1 MAKRSFAL
9 VLLAL
14 AVGCKAP
21 PPMNATSSFAA
32 SPAMALRN
40 PSDIAVLP
48 VEDGTQNLAV
58 ARFGDYTR
66 QSIQRALPARMY
78 VPLAPELVDAGLL
91 NNKPQAGE
99 SMLSPAYLKRVAGK
113 FSEDATLAVRI
124 NRWDESR
131 LLVDKTVDF
140 EVQAAMVA
148 SDGELLWS
156 GSLVGTVKSGGLAA
170 APRDRDQM
178 ARSCVDIAM
187 LEVLNHLPRRR
198 PGSN

>member
-1 MAKRSFAL
+1 
-9 VLLAL
+9 
-14 AVGCKAP
+14 
-21 PPMNATSSFAA
+21 
-32 SPAMALRN
+32 
-40 PSDIAVLP
+40 
-48 VEDGTQNLAV
+48 
-58 ARFGDYTR
+58 
-66 QSIQRALPARMY
+66 
-78 VPLAPELVDAGLL
+78 VPLAAELVDAGLL

-99 SMLSPAYLKRVAGK
+99 TMLSPAYLKRVAGK
-113 FSEDATLAVRI
+113 FSEDATLAVRV

-198 PGSN
+198 PGAN

>member
-1 MAKRSFAL
+1 MAKRWFAL

-14 AVGCKAP
+14 AVGCKSP

-32 SPAMALRN
+32 SPALALRN

-48 VEDGTQNLAV
+48 VEDGTSNKGV
-58 ARFGDYTR
+58 ERFAEYMR
-66 QSIQRALPARMY
+66 QTIQRALPSRLY
-78 VPLAPELVDAGLL
+78 VPLSLDLVDSAMLA
-91 NNKPQAGE
+91 NKPQPGE
-99 SMLSPAYLKRVAGK
+99 SMLAPGYLKRVAGK
-113 FSEDATLAVRI
+113 FSEEALIAFRI

-131 LLVDKTVDF
+131 LMVDKTVDF

-148 SDGELLWS
+148 SDGEVLWS

-178 ARSCVDIAM
+178 SRSCANLAIESA
-187 LEVLNHLPRRR
+187 LNYLPRRS
-198 PGSN
+198 PGAN